1 MAIIKGKGIPSRET
15 KGAIGDTY
23 INVLTGIKY
32 KCVDSYKISGM
43 NSETV
48 YCNWKR
54 MGVEQQTGEN
64 KTADKNKVQPV
75 PEATTNEQTV
85 APEQNEEEINE
96 ESEAEVEESDKN
108 EKPNH
113 VNYAAAYNLK
123 NK

>member
-1 MAIIKGKGIPSRET
+1 MSIIKGKGIPSRET

-54 MGVEQQTGEN
+54 IGVEQKAAETKPTEEV
-64 KTADKNKVQPV
+64 K
-75 PEATTNEQTV
+75 
-85 APEQNEEEINE
+85 APENVTEEKTVENEPVEEEAIKNAGPE
-96 ESEAEVEESDKN
+96 PVAEPKRKRS
-108 EKPNH
+108 
-113 VNYAAAYNLK
+113 NYADAYKLK
-123 NK
+123 EEE